1 MYYHIYPAIDA
12 TIYQRYPERN
22 TGIDQIL
29 ELTKLSAS
37 QSYGLYTPPTNQN
50 SRILIK
56 FGLNEISS
64 SIVAGTIPTSSRY
77 FLRMWEAEGQ
87 ELAYEYTLNAHP
99 VSQSWFVGYGAYNDS
114 PQNTSGVSWTYRDGS
129 SIATPWSSSGGDWFT
144 QFAASQS
151 FSYEVPDINM
161 DVTTIVNNW
170 LSGSIP
176 NHGFIVKH
184 TAAGET
190 SSEVLGSLKFYSK
203 ETNTIYVPRLEVKWD
218 DSDLS
223 GTGSISEISDVS
235 TSVLYLKN
243 LFSEY
248 RESSIVKLR
257 MAVRPEFPV
266 RAYATSSVYL
276 TEYRLPVT
284 SYYAVYD
291 IVTNEQVIPF
301 DTTYTKISCDT
312 MGNYITLRM
321 NAFMPERMYRI
332 SFKSIQG
339 GNTMIYDNGYMFKV
353 IK

>member
-37 QSYGLYTPPTNQN
+37 QSYGLYTPTTNQN
-50 SRILIK
+50 SRMLIK
-56 FGLNEISS
+56 FSLNEISS

-248 RESSIVKLR
+248 RESSTVKLR

-276 TEYRLPVT
+276 TEYRLPAT

-301 DTTYTKISCDT
+301 DTNYTKISCDT
-312 MGNYITLRM
+312 TGNYITLRM
-321 NAFMPERMYRI
+321 NTFMPERMYRI

-339 GNTMIYDNGYMFKV
+339 GNTMVYDNGYIFKV